1 MKPML
6 LTPAEDLPAGNE
18 WLYEIKY
25 DGFRCLLIWEE
36 QTPRLISR
44 NEKPLNK
51 MFPEIVQFCEDLY
64 DKVKPYLPLVLDGE
78 IVHLVNSYQSDFS
91 VVQTRGRM
99 SSKPVIQNH
108 MNHFACHFVVFDL
121 ITLRG
126 ENFMDLTLAKRK
138 EQLKKLFKTLS
149 LPLQVDYQDMKS
161 LQAIDVFKKRDDA
174 WNKTVAG
181 HGEGMIAKKKSSKWQ
196 VGKRSSYWLKQK
208 NWRYISVFLTRWDKN
223 NGYFMGAVYDQ
234 EDNPTEIV
242 HFRHGLNTEEEET
255 LMALFQS
262 RGEKRSSTIWE
273 LPPSICVDIACIS
286 FDGKHLREP
295 RFHAFNFE
303 KNPEECTWKT
313 LRRQL
318 LPLPEKVETSHPDKP
333 VWPAIAIDKDDY
345 LMYLQLIA
353 PQLLPFLKNRL
364 LTVIRYPHGATD
376 EKFYQKNCPDYAP
389 DFVQTKQVADI
400 RYILCNDMET
410 LLWLGNQL
418 ALEFHIPFQTI
429 DTDCPT
435 EIVFDLDPP
444 SVNEFS
450 LAIEAAARMKAIF
463 DQFELHSFVKVS
475 GGKGLQ
481 VYLPLPK
488 NTFTY
493 EETRLFTSFVCT
505 FLCEQE
511 PQWFTTE
518 RLKKNRNN
526 KLYLD
531 YIQHD
536 DGKTIIAP
544 YSPRG
549 NEQGLIAVPLNWE
562 EVNSSLTPALFP
574 LPAVIERMKH
584 QTDPFAPFR
593 RAAEDQPF
601 AHVLRQLK
609 DLT

>member
-6 LTPAEDLPAGNE
+6 LTPASDLPQGNE
-18 WLYEIKY
+18 WIYEIKY
-25 DGFRCLLIWEE
+25 DGFRCLILWEE
-36 QTPRLISR
+36 RTPKLISR

-64 DKVKPYLPLVLDGE
+64 DEIIPHLPLLLDGE
-78 IVHLVNSYQSDFS
+78 IVHLINSYQSNFS

-99 SSKPVIQNH
+99 SSKSVIQDH
-108 MNHFACHFVVFDL
+108 MNNFPCHFVIFDL
-121 ITLRG
+121 LTVNGESLMESTLS
-126 ENFMDLTLAKRK
+126 KRK
-138 EQLKKLFKTLS
+138 EQLKKLFKALS
-149 LPLQVDYQDMKS
+149 LPLQVDYLDTNK
-161 LQAIDVFKKRDDA
+161 LQAIDHFKKRDDA
-174 WNKTVAG
+174 WNKTVSAN
-181 HGEGMIAKKKSSKWQ
+181 GEGIIAKKKNSKWQ
-196 VGKRSSYWLKQK
+196 IGKRSSHWLKQK
-208 NWRYISVFLTRWDKN
+208 NWRYVSVFLTRWDKN
-223 NGYFMGAVYDQ
+223 NGYFLGAVYDPQ
-234 EDNPTEIV
+234 NSALEVV
-242 HFRHGLNTEEEET
+242 HFRHGLTAEEEKT
-255 LMALFQS
+255 LMELFQS
-262 RGEKRSSTIWE
+262 RGEKKSSTVWE
-273 LPPSICVDIACIS
+273 LPPSICVDIACID

-303 KNPEECTWKT
+303 KSPDDCTWKS
-313 LRRQL
+313 LNRQL
-318 LPLPEKVETSHPDKP
+318 HPLPEKVDITHPDKP
-333 VWPAIAIDKDDY
+333 VWPAVGLDKDDY
-345 LMYLQLIA
+345 LLYLQLIA
-353 PQLLPFLKNRL
+353 PRLLPFLKDRL
-364 LTVIRYPHGATD
+364 LTVIRYPHGAND
-376 EKFYQKNCPDYAP
+376 ERFYQKNCPDYAP
-389 DFVQTKQVADI
+389 GFVLTKQVEDI

-429 DTDCPT
+429 DTARPT

-450 LAIEAAARMKAIF
+450 LAIEAAIRMKAIF
-463 DQFELHSFVKVS
+463 DQFGLHSFVKVS

-488 NTFTY
+488 NAFTY

-518 RLKKNRNN
+518 RLKKNRGN

-536 DGKTIIAP
+536 EGKTIIAP

-549 NEQGLIAVPLNWE
+549 NEQGLVAVPLNWE
-562 EVNSSLTPALFP
+562 EINDSLTPALFP
-574 LPAVIERMKH
+574 LPAVLERMKR
-584 QTDPFAPFR
+584 QSDPFSSFR
-593 RAAEDQPF
+593 QQADDQPF
-601 AHVLRQLK
+601 ADVLRQLQ